1 MFDTRKFGAFLAR
14 LRKNADMTQS
24 ELAIKLN
31 LTRQAISKYEL
42 GDSFPD
48 ISTLVEI
55 ARIFNISLNDLI
67 NSGDPTANEA
77 QILMSAAS
85 GSDVPVKYDIK
96 DLINVAPL
104 LKPSVLDR
112 LSRNLRSY
120 GVDLTNLVNLV
131 QYLSDERI
139 YDLIQNADINTLSFE
154 LLEKL
159 ILFLDEDS
167 RLAVFEKVLDGELDW
182 RFVLVMY
189 PYIEYM
195 SSLVEA
201 AVMEGY
207 LPKEALRML
216 WEYKKKDGREEGWAE
231 IMTERLNFLWD
242 SKDAYDKWK
251 QSIGKRS
258 NEYIKDLNLELI
270 FEEICS
276 ISSFSD
282 FSNHK
287 NIFFYP
293 CSDLSTIRYRQSI
306 IKELYENEKLFV
318 TCKEFTFMLR
328 DIQRKLKTANSSSD
342 ELKKKIYILQLYHE
356 FQNNLRVFHGRF
368 NKLASKNSIFGKLAD
383 YISAYARSEYMAEEV
398 RRLGCLLS
406 RLDGLYSFE
415 IILNKKEEH
424 QIFSA
429 AVFDPE
435 DGADFCKVNNGKG
448 LNISTDGGLYKT
460 AEGERRISFSDR
472 LKAASEFILEDY
484 DFDIR
489 IYQDIDITALDKE
502 LQIRAVNKD
511 PDILDEIDGCYL
523 NHKDFFFYDFFNMAD
538 DLIFY
543 ISYIEFMRLYEEA
556 GFYFTLPVHSADGRH
571 ISIEG
576 AYDLSLGINRYKSI
590 KCYNLVANSCSF
602 DENNRIFILTGANQG
617 GKTTYLRSIGII
629 QCMYQTGVYV
639 PAASACLSVANQ
651 VYTHF
656 SQADDAAVGAGRFE
670 KELVLLQRILA
681 EIKAND
687 IFLLNEPFTSTQR
700 SIAVV
705 LLAHALLELGNKGS
719 YGGMVTHFYEILK
732 RLPASPYYSLVTLVN
747 ENESFCERTYRI
759 EKRPA
764 DNKSHAG
771 DIARKCG
778 VGYTQLLENIKV
790 RL

>member
-1 MFDTRKFGAFLAR
+1 
-14 LRKNADMTQS
+14 
-24 ELAIKLN
+24 
-31 LTRQAISKYEL
+31 
-42 GDSFPD
+42 
-48 ISTLVEI
+48 
-55 ARIFNISLNDLI
+55 
-67 NSGDPTANEA
+67 
-77 QILMSAAS
+77 
-85 GSDVPVKYDIK
+85 
-96 DLINVAPL
+96 
-104 LKPSVLDR
+104 
-112 LSRNLRSY
+112 
-120 GVDLTNLVNLV
+120 
-131 QYLSDERI
+131 
-139 YDLIQNADINTLSFE
+139 
-154 LLEKL
+154 
-159 ILFLDEDS
+159 
-167 RLAVFEKVLDGELDW
+167 
-182 RFVLVMY
+182 
-189 PYIEYM
+189 
-195 SSLVEA
+195 
-201 AVMEGY
+201 
-207 LPKEALRML
+207 
-216 WEYKKKDGREEGWAE
+216 
-231 IMTERLNFLWD
+231 MTERLNFLWD

-258 NEYIKDLNLELI
+258 NEYIKDLNLEMI

-328 DIQRKLKTANSSSD
+328 DIQRKLKTANSSTD
-342 ELKKKIYILQLYHE
+342 ELKKKIYFLQLYHE
-356 FQNNLRVFHGRF
+356 FLNELRDFHGRF
-368 NKLASKNSIFGKLAD
+368 MKLALKNSIFGRLAD
-383 YISAYARSEYMAEEV
+383 YIAAYTQSEDMAEGE
-398 RRLGCLLS
+398 RKLDCLLS
-406 RLDGLYSFE
+406 RLDELYSYE
-415 IILNKKEEH
+415 IILNKKAEH

-429 AVFDPE
+429 AVFDAE
-435 DGADFCKVNNGKG
+435 NGVGCCEVNSGKG
-448 LNISTDGGLYKT
+448 LNTSTDGRVYKT
-460 AEGERRISFSDR
+460 AEGEGRISFSDR
-472 LKAASEFILEDY
+472 LKIASEFILEDY

-489 IYQDIDITALDKE
+489 IYQDVDITALDKE
-502 LQIRAVNKD
+502 LQIRAVNKS
-511 PDILDEIDGCYL
+511 PDILDEIEDCYL
-523 NHKDFFFYDFFNMAD
+523 SYKDFSFYNFFNMAD

-556 GFYFTLPVHSADGRH
+556 GFYFTLPVHSADGQ

-590 KCYNLVANSCSF
+590 KCNNLVANSCSF

-629 QCMYQTGVYV
+629 QCLYQTGVYV
-639 PAASACLSVANQ
+639 PAASVCLSIVNQ

-656 SQADDAAVGAGRFE
+656 SQADDAAIGAGRFE
-670 KELVLLQRILA
+670 KELALLQRILA

-705 LLAHALLELGNKGS
+705 LLAHALLELGKKGC

>member
-1 MFDTRKFGAFLAR
+1 MMK
-14 LRKNADMTQS
+14 
-24 ELAIKLN
+24 
-31 LTRQAISKYEL
+31 
-42 GDSFPD
+42 
-48 ISTLVEI
+48 
-55 ARIFNISLNDLI
+55 
-67 NSGDPTANEA
+67 
-77 QILMSAAS
+77 
-85 GSDVPVKYDIK
+85 
-96 DLINVAPL
+96 
-104 LKPSVLDR
+104 
-112 LSRNLRSY
+112 
-120 GVDLTNLVNLV
+120 
-131 QYLSDERI
+131 
-139 YDLIQNADINTLSFE
+139 
-154 LLEKL
+154 
-159 ILFLDEDS
+159 
-167 RLAVFEKVLDGELDW
+167 
-182 RFVLVMY
+182 
-189 PYIEYM
+189 
-195 SSLVEA
+195 
-201 AVMEGY
+201 
-207 LPKEALRML
+207 
-216 WEYKKKDGREEGWAE
+216 
-231 IMTERLNFLWD
+231 RLNFLWE
-242 SKDAYDKWK
+242 SNDAYEKWK
-251 QSIGKRS
+251 QSLDKRS
-258 NEYIKDLNLELI
+258 KEYIKDLNLELI
-270 FEEICS
+270 FEEIS
-276 ISSFSD
+276 AVSSFSD
-282 FSNHK
+282 FLNYK
-287 NIFFYP
+287 NIFLYP
-293 CSDLSTIRYRQSI
+293 CIALSTIRYRQSI
-306 IKELYENEKLFV
+306 IKELYENENLFV
-318 TCKEFTFMLR
+318 TCKEFTFMLC
-328 DIQRKLKTANSSSD
+328 DIHKKLKTANSSTD
-342 ELKKKIYILQLYHE
+342 ELKKKIYFLQLYHE
-356 FQNNLRVFHGRF
+356 FI
-368 NKLASKNSIFGKLAD
+368 NKLWEFHDRFIKLALEDSIFCKLAD
-383 YISAYARSEYMAEEV
+383 YIAAYARSEYMAEEV

-429 AVFDPE
+429 AVFDAE
-435 DGADFCKVNNGKG
+435 DGADFCKVNSGKG

-489 IYQDIDITALDKE
+489 IYQDMDITALDKE
-502 LQIRAVNKD
+502 LQIRAVNKA
-511 PDILDEIDGCYL
+511 PDIIDEIDRCYL
-523 NHKDFFFYDFFNMAD
+523 SYKDFFFYDFFNMAD

-705 LLAHALLELGNKGS
+705 LLARALHELGEKGC

-732 RLPASPYYSLVTLVN
+732 RLPDAPFYSLVTLVN
-747 ENESFCERTYRI
+747 EDESYCERTYRI

-764 DNKSHAG
+764 YNKSHAG

-778 VGYTQLLENIKV
+778 VDYMQLLENIKA